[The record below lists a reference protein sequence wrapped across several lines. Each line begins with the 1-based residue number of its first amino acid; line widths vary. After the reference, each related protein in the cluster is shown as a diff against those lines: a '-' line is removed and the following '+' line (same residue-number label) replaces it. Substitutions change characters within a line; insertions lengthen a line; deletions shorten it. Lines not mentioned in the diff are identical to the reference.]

1 MREARKSITGYLE
14 LGVEIIDPLPCLV
27 CHHCSLVMRLDS
39 ASALARK
46 AQDVLLHNQPTYVL
60 EDEDSN
66 FAVLA
71 SLVVPISL
79 TL

>member
-14 LGVEIIDPLPCLV
+14 LGVEIIDPLQCLV

-46 AQDVLLHNQPTYVL
+46 AQDVLLHNLLMYLKTRSQ
-60 EDEDSN
+60 
-66 FAVLA
+66 A
-71 SLVVPISL
+71 SQSL
-79 TL
+79 LLLLFLFL